1 MKNYMRKM
9 VSAICLLVAMAA
21 TAEAQNSF
29 AYQAVIRTAKGELV
43 SNQEVGMR
51 ISLIYNDQTI
61 YSETHTPKTNQ
72 YGNVQVKVG
81 EGTVEKGSFA
91 AVPWSTMQVMMKIEA
106 DPNGGTNYID
116 LGSIQLQPAP
126 YAMYAPTAGAVSTV
140 QAGDPKS
147 DSAALFEVKDKDG
160 NVVFA
165 VYPDGVRVFVND
177 SDSTKAARTGF
188 AVQGRRAAKDGEEAN
203 YFEVTADG
211 TQVFVEETD
220 TAAGKAAR
228 TGFAVSGRRA
238 AKDVN
243 ADLFTVGSTGTQ
255 VYIDE
260 DAAKA
265 TRTGFAVQGR
275 RAAKDGDSDKYLE
288 INPDGTRV
296 YIDNE
301 EDSTKAV
308 RTGFAV
314 QGRRAAKDDADSKI
328 FEINA
333 DGTRV
338 YVDDEKAVR
347 TGFAV
352 QGRRAAKGSTP
363 KLFEVN
369 SYGTQIYIETEGK
382 PMSTGL
388 AVSGRRA
395 SKNGSQNVKYM
406 VIDADGTRIYV
417 DYDEAKAMRTGF
429 AVSGRKAAK
438 DGEQNTILEVNNQ
451 EGTRAYVDVIE
462 GKAMPTGFAVSGRKA
477 AKDGEPDLL
486 RITSEKS
493 TLTATNFAMQ
503 DKQTNNNM
511 MSITPET
518 TKLTTD
524 ELRLLSHDDSE
535 VLSTTSGNVDVKT
548 ELVVTGEVAQT
559 VEVKKIDIHP
569 VYLAVGEKIDTVLC
583 ADTASV
589 LDASNGYVLLKIY
602 GNGLFAPSKTVDVE
616 GNSVILFDG
625 NGNPTTQHDVAAAA
639 VIMTKASTP
648 DAKLIIWPLKQA
660 NARPIRFGLMAAGD
674 TTKQYVPV
682 EAFLNSSGPVECLVD
697 VKSAVDSLGTVA
709 VVGPKVYGEKVKLTP
724 QPIEGYHFTGW
735 SDGRTINPRTVLI
748 LHDTAFASAN
758 FEINTYNIKAIAE
771 NGTVEISG
779 EQNEDGTY
787 NHGTDIALTAFA
799 AEHYHFMGWTD
810 GDTAAVRKFKIVS
823 DTTFEAAF
831 AIDSFSIST
840 LAENGT
846 VTGAGRYPYG
856 TEIELV
862 AIADTLA
869 GYHFANWSDG
879 DNTNPRKIKVQ
890 KNMDLTAQFA
900 INHYTIAY
908 KLDDEV
914 YGEIEDVAYNEPI
927 ALREEPQKE
936 GYTFSGWSQI
946 PATMPMGNVTVTGSF
961 AINHHTITYMV
972 DGDVY
977 KKFENIPYASELSV
991 IDNPEDKE
999 GYTFSEWSELPVTM
1013 PDEDVVVTGS
1023 FIINEY
1029 EIAFVDYDGKV
1040 LQSGNVAYGQTPV
1053 YETDE
1058 PAHAATAQYTFKFNG
1073 WMPETK
1079 PVNGPLTYT
1088 AVYDTTVN
1096 QYAVSVVAENGSV
1109 KATTANGNEIEN
1121 GKKVDYNTEVTLTA
1135 TSSVS
1140 GYYFIRWSDG
1150 VTDNPRTFN
1159 IVKDTAFTAVYKKDF
1174 IADGL
1179 KYILTSAS
1187 TVSVGKIDD
1196 DNKPTGELTIPAT
1209 VKDGDGIQYYVT
1221 KVKSYAFDECKDLT
1235 EVIISEGVMRI
1246 DYNAFY
1252 DCSSLTSVTIPNS
1265 VTSIGQEAFYN
1276 CSNLTSVT
1284 IPNTVTNIGQNAFYN
1299 CSMTSVTIPTSVSK
1313 IGGDESQF
1321 VGGGPFASCD
1331 KLESINVDAE
1341 NANYISLDGVL
1352 YSKDTTLLVQY
1363 PQGKQDTLYV
1373 VHDSVKTIGFMA
1385 FNACKNLKYVAIP
1398 NGVKTLA
1405 RYSFHFCG
1413 HSQKVTLPE
1422 SCTDVKTAAY
1432 SKANGPTVYCRVSE
1446 EQAPKVVQ
1454 DGNAVFNCKA
1464 IKLVSANNELG
1475 TATFATP
1482 GGMGADG
1489 STWFAAGTE
1498 IELIANPVLGYELE
1512 SFKVGETV
1520 IEPTTDGLYKYTVT
1534 TDATITATWKQKHTV
1549 TFYDNKEGGSTPVNQ
1564 LFGSVTPQ
1572 KLPTASSLSF
1582 SAPEGFNFAGWATS
1596 ADGVPVY
1603 TDEQEITLD
1612 NDISLYAVWAKSTG
1626 IICPQQPL
1634 EQGGTLMLKS
1644 GVTRYGVGELPAS
1657 SVTWNMTLEQGET
1670 PVKTFSGLKIPSDT
1684 EITNGAMYM
1693 LHAVMAYGQITET
1706 ADFMLTGG
1714 HPEAPAG
1721 FVYVS
1726 GATVSGAVSGSS
1738 VFIEGRTLDIQY
1750 MFVSDHEVTQAEF
1763 EAVMGTNPSH
1773 FSSATADGEVQ
1784 ANRPVEY
1791 VNWYAAI
1798 AYCNKKSLADGL
1810 TPCYT
1815 VSAVTDWA
1823 NLAYSSIPTSSNGT
1837 WDAATCDFN
1846 ANGYRLPTEAEWEFL
1861 ARGGNITNEGQTDYS
1876 GSNTIDNVA
1885 WYSGNSDSK
1894 THEVN
1899 KKTAN
1904 SLGIYDMSGNVWE
1917 WCWDKTELNNGG
1929 NTITAITAET
1939 PYTGVSSGSRHIIR
1953 GGSFTKEA
1961 SSHTVGLHFDN
1972 NFPYARYKDIGFRVV
1987 RNAFSG
1993 KSVTLFIKQDG
2004 DDNNS
2009 GLTLDNAMKTFG
2021 ATCLKMTDAN
2031 TDYTILVSGTLEG
2044 PQKIDKFYNGSY
2056 DIVAR
2061 SLTICGAKGL
2071 DNNGQPQDVIDAKC
2085 NAENKGSALTIRSAT
2100 FPITI
2105 KNLKITG
2112 GYASN
2117 GGGINVSLYSG
2128 DFTTLTI
2135 GEGAV
2140 ITRNTA
2146 IYTTD
2151 EEGMGGGVYVGRC
2164 DASLDIKG
2172 GIISENEAKFGGGVY
2187 FAYGNNFTM
2196 SGGTISGN
2204 KAEKDADNY
2213 GGYAGGVYVL
2223 GTLNMSGGQIV
2234 GNTAVEGGAVL
2245 ISDGCHLAI
2254 SGSAKIPYGGGIGKN
2269 DVHTYYNAGKPTL
2282 MAITVDGELKGTDN
2296 VATITADGWQRGMI
2310 VLKPGSNLPDGI
2322 TEEIASRFA
2331 LSDSDFSIKI
2341 ANSEQYLNN
2350 SNVGIIDAPIYV
2362 ASANATTR
2370 KKCSAP
2376 GSDDA
2381 NGTLSKP
2388 YASLSQVV
2396 NQLREPFDYTVLIDG
2411 EITGDDAQFAINEDY
2426 YKANKVLL
2434 KGANA
2439 DNTNDKL
2446 NRNLSSAIT
2455 DGSVIS
2461 IGSKAAGF
2469 GQIEIRDL
2477 TITGGKTTRNGGGI
2491 NMARNAS
2498 VTLAAGAVVS
2508 GNTATNGGGIYSQ
2521 GTLVL
2526 ESGSVVGSAN
2536 ATTHATNSSYSNY
2549 ATCGGGIDFAGGT
2562 VTINE
2567 GAKVAYNFAYQGG
2580 GVHYS
2585 NEQYT
2590 PDDVLTISGGEIA
2603 YNGCDPKLYK
2613 NKDYE
2618 WSSYGGGVF
2627 ADGCTFN
2634 FSSGDIHHNF
2644 GCDGG
2649 GGLFLQKN
2657 TESAVISGGNIYDNT
2672 MHAEGYN
2679 EGTDILLFDACTLSM
2694 SGGNVYSSVANAKS
2708 VYVRNTSTN
2717 LSVSGDVQFSANTPI
2732 YLTSGTKVTIV
2743 GPLSNNNVATIT
2755 PSSYVSDQIQIIQI
2769 PENVTSTKY
2778 ANEYY
2783 KFAVTPNS
2791 DNSWFVQDNGTF
2803 TSWQLYIR
2811 EENDAEHPCVL
2822 SYDDNFKISGV
2833 KVGFPEV
2840 YVGSVNGV
2848 TSDRDYYITM
2858 RGYHRMAPTNNG
2870 SFLLHNTNANTTFT
2884 FHITLEGDNTI
2895 ERTNTNNHSG
2905 SFEIIGKGSGYRDVK
2920 LIFDANTSGTL
2931 NLNGD
2936 PDFKITGDSATV
2948 TYEVADG
2955 CTFSGTIGSN
2965 TYSDITEFFN
2975 NAKNNTNGC
2984 SFTVSRGAIY
2994 GKFSVSDDKQV
3005 YFSKGNLQYQASTGT
3020 WRFAEHQ
3027 YDYIGDASANN
3038 WHDEEERYSTSDW
3051 IDLFGWGT
3059 GSNPTQCSSNANDYK
3074 NYSEWGYNA
3083 ISNGGN
3089 KVGLWRT
3096 LTNEEWNYLKNRQGK
3111 SALAQITIAGTTHNG
3126 MVLLPDDWSGSS
3138 LNTTST
3144 EFTAN
3149 TFQQSDWKAMEA
3161 AGAVFL
3167 PCAGYRKYYEVEGV
3181 ESSGNYWLSDI
3192 SYIYFD
3198 SYDSNVNHLRNYELS
3213 VRLVQSVTTHKVTFN
3228 TNGGD
3233 DVASQSVPD
3242 GGCAIENVPTRSGH
3256 VCGGWYTDEAFTN
3269 LYDFA
3274 NPVTSD
3280 ITLYAKWKQVG
3291 VTETIDGKE
3300 YAKISITTADE
3311 YNNLFSEIDRN
3322 LYTDYLYV
3330 SIESDLILENIDY
3343 TLRNGSFKGLIDGH
3357 GHTITVKSLKE
3368 GKNVFCLFDFTNC
3381 GIIQNVKSQLDESLF
3396 NETFQTNL
3404 VYGRDGERYVYFL
3417 GLVNA
3422 NGNGGIIRNC
3432 WNDMSA
3438 DVVAINSMG
3447 GICNSNSGLIENCIN
3462 TGNITG
3468 TIASGILTNNWNGT
3482 WVRVGGIT
3490 GDNGGTIRNCV
3501 NYGVITQNTASNNVK
3516 LFGPVG
3522 AICGNQWD
3530 SSSKV
3535 ENCYWENLC
3544 VYNAHTDDCRTTEVN
3559 GLEPAATNLMVYN
3572 DARVRKGTATGCG
3585 YFTEDGTITAGT
3597 SDMCGSN
3604 QTLGYGNSLINAL
3617 NGYVGQDNPV
3627 LKSWKTVDGKVVL
3640 DF

>member
-1 MKNYMRKM
+1 MKNFMRKM

-243 ADLFTVGSTGTQ
+243 ADLFTVGSSGTQ

-265 TRTGFAVQGR
+265 ARTGFAVQGR

-382 PMSTGL
+382 PMSTGF

-395 SKNGSQNVKYM
+395 AKGGQNVKYL

-451 EGTRAYVDVIE
+451 EGTRAYVDDIE

-589 LDASNGYVLLKIY
+589 LEAPNGYVLLKIY

-660 NARPIRFGLMAAGD
+660 NVRPIRFGLMAAGD

-724 QPIEGYHFTGW
+724 QPIDGYHFTGW

-890 KNMDLTAQFA
+890 KNIDLTAQFA

-927 ALREEPQKE
+927 ALREAPQKE
-936 GYTFSGWSQI
+936 GYTFSGWSKI

-999 GYTFSEWSELPVTM
+999 GYTFSEWCELPVTM

-1029 EIAFVDYDGKV
+1029 EIAFVDFDGKV
-1040 LQSGNVAYGQTPV
+1040 LQSGNVEYGQTPEYV
-1053 YETDE
+1053 GEN
-1058 PAHAATAQYTFKFNG
+1058 PAQAATAQYTFKFNG

-1174 IADGL
+1174 TADGL

-1221 KVKSYAFDECKDLT
+1221 IVKSYAFDECKDLT

-1265 VTSIGQEAFYN
+1265 VTSIGEEAFYY
-1276 CSNLTSVT
+1276 CHKLKSVT
-1284 IPNTVTNIGQNAFYN
+1284 IPNSVTSIGQKAFCACDSLTSAN
-1299 CSMTSVTIPTSVSK
+1299 IPANVTSV
-1313 IGGDESQF
+1313 GYGAF
-1321 VGGGPFASCD
+1321 GSCD
-1331 KLESINVDAE
+1331 KLERIYVDAE

-1352 YSKDTTLLVQY
+1352 YSKDTTQLVQY

-1373 VHDSVKTIGFMA
+1373 VHDSVKTISQNA
-1385 FNACKNLKYVAIP
+1385 FLSCMNLKYVAIP
-1398 NGVKTLA
+1398 YGVTKIEM
-1405 RYSFHFCG
+1405 YSFYNCW
-1413 HSQKVTLPE
+1413 KLKTTLPS
-1422 SCTDVKTAAY
+1422 SCVSVGSRAFYNTGD
-1432 SKANGPTVYCRVSE
+1432 SDNSGQTVYC
-1446 EQAPKVVQ
+1446 QAE
-1454 DGNAVFNCKA
+1454 NAPSTSTEKTGRARFVYENCKA

-1534 TDATITATWKQKHTV
+1534 TDATITAVFKVKSFTVNFNLNGGTGTFVPQTVEYGLTATEPGTAPTREGYKFLGWYGDEDYKHS
-1549 TFYDNKEGGSTPVNQ
+1549 FYFTG
-1564 LFGSVTPQ
+1564 
-1572 KLPTASSLSF
+1572 AI
-1582 SAPEGFNFAGWATS
+1582 TS
-1596 ADGVPVY
+1596 D
-1603 TDEQEITLD
+1603 TTI
-1612 NDISLYAVWAKSTG
+1612 YAKWGQYYAKV
-1626 IICPQQPL
+1626 
-1634 EQGGTLMLKS
+1634 GGTLYYDKGSTISAISQVSEDVTIELYSAVKAGDLGNIDEPNTIIYTIAYIQSQIGVTLVVPEGANIELEGDCSGLFRGLMRLVSADLRGLNTGGVTDMNSMFFDCKKLESLDVSGFNTEKVTDMNQMFYGCSKLTELDLSSFNTGNVTSMAGMFQGCSKLTELDVSGFNTEKVTDMDGMFWDCSALTTIYAASGANWS
-1644 GVTRYGVGELPAS
+1644 GV
-1657 SVTWNMTLEQGET
+1657 
-1670 PVKTFSGLKIPSDT
+1670 
-1684 EITNGAMYM
+1684 
-1693 LHAVMAYGQITET
+1693 
-1706 ADFMLTGG
+1706 
-1714 HPEAPAG
+1714 
-1721 FVYVS
+1721 
-1726 GATVSGAVSGSS
+1726 GSS
-1738 VFIEGRTLDIQY
+1738 EN
-1750 MFVSDHEVTQAEF
+1750 MFTGCENLKGGNNTEWSNDYTD
-1763 EAVMGTNPSH
+1763 
-1773 FSSATADGEVQ
+1773 ATRAKIDDGEG
-1784 ANRPVEY
+1784 N
-1791 VNWYAAI
+1791 
-1798 AYCNKKSLADGL
+1798 DGYF
-1810 TPCYT
+1810 TTKPISY
-1815 VSAVTDWA
+1815 
-1823 NLAYSSIPTSSNGT
+1823 YIKP
-1837 WDAATCDFN
+1837 
-1846 ANGYRLPTEAEWEFL
+1846 
-1861 ARGGNITNEGQTDYS
+1861 
-1876 GSNTIDNVA
+1876 
-1885 WYSGNSDSK
+1885 
-1894 THEVN
+1894 
-1899 KKTAN
+1899 
-1904 SLGIYDMSGNVWE
+1904 
-1917 WCWDKTELNNGG
+1917 NGG
-1929 NTITAITAET
+1929 ND
-1939 PYTGVSSGSRHIIR
+1939 S
-1953 GGSFTKEA
+1953 
-1961 SSHTVGLHFDN
+1961 
-1972 NFPYARYKDIGFRVV
+1972 
-1987 RNAFSG
+1987 
-1993 KSVTLFIKQDG
+1993 
-2004 DDNNS
+2004 NS
-2009 GLTLDNAMKTFG
+2009 GLSATEPLQSLTGALIKMKDATTSYTLYID
-2021 ATCLKMTDAN
+2021 
-2031 TDYTILVSGTLEG
+2031 GTLTG
-2044 PQKIDKFYNGSY
+2044 KQSISPQIINGQHHSVSAKSLILCGLTSDAKIDAGC
-2056 DIVAR
+2056 DE
-2061 SLTICGAKGL
+2061 
-2071 DNNGQPQDVIDAKC
+2071 NNT
-2085 NAENKGSALTIRSAT
+2085 GSALSIGQAG

-2105 KNLKITG
+2105 TNLTVTG
-2112 GYASN
+2112 GYTSN
-2117 GGGINVSLYSG
+2117 GGGISFFNMSG
-2128 DFTTLTI
+2128 YDCTLTLA
-2135 GEGAV
+2135 EGAV
-2140 ITRNTA
+2140 ITGNTA
-2146 IYTTD
+2146 TGCGGGIYIQDGPVSLVINGGTVS
-2151 EEGMGGGVYVGRC
+2151 GNNAAYGGGVY
-2164 DASLDIKG
+2164 
-2172 GIISENEAKFGGGVY
+2172 
-2187 FAYGNNFTM
+2187 YGNGSGSFTM
-2196 SGGTISGN
+2196 NSGTISGN
-2204 KAEKDADNY
+2204 TANE
-2213 GGYAGGVYVL
+2213 GGGVYIAR
-2223 GTLNMSGGQIV
+2223 TFDMKGGEISE
-2234 GNTAVEGGAVL
+2234 NTAQSGGAVYYG
-2245 ISDGCHLAI
+2245 SYGCLYM
-2254 SGSAKIPYGGGIGKN
+2254 SGNAKIPFGVNGQNEPGKN
-2269 DVHTYYNAGKPTL
+2269 DVYLVYNSSKPED
-2282 MAITVDGELKGTDN
+2282 IVIKVDGELFGTGT
-2296 VATITADGWQRGMI
+2296 VATITTDVWHRGMT
-2310 VLKPGSNLPDGI
+2310 VLTASTDLIGGI
-2322 TEEIASRFA
+2322 TNEIAARFA
-2331 LSDSDFSIKI
+2331 LSEPDFSISTAI
-2341 ANSEQYLNN
+2341 SDNQYIHP
-2350 SNVGIIDAPIYV
+2350 NVGIINAPIYV
-2362 ASANATTR
+2362 ASANSATR
-2370 KKCSAP
+2370 KLCGEPAATNTIGTKNAP
-2376 GSDDA
+2376 
-2381 NGTLSKP
+2381 L
-2388 YASLSQVV
+2388 ASMSQVA
-2396 NQLREPFDYTVLIDG
+2396 NLLAEKIDYTILIDG
-2411 EITGDDAQFAINEDY
+2411 EIIGENAQFAISSSLKNP
-2426 YKANKVLL
+2426 ASVLL
-2434 KGANA
+2434 KGVNG
-2439 DNTNDKL
+2439 DNSNDKL
-2446 NRNLSSAIT
+2446 DRALTTATEN
-2455 DGSVIS
+2455 GSVIN
-2461 IGSKAAGF
+2461 IGANISRF
-2469 GQIEIRDL
+2469 EIQDL
-2477 TITGGKTTRNGGGI
+2477 TITGGNTTGNGGGI
-2491 NMARNAS
+2491 S
-2498 VTLAAGAVVS
+2498 IWCTSLCLGKGVLIT
-2508 GNTATNGGGIYSQ
+2508 GNQAEGNGGGVYVSTTSKLFMYGDAKIGDGESVA
-2521 GTLVL
+2521 GTGSFANKAKNGGGVSAK
-2526 ESGSVVGSAN
+2526 EGGSVYLGYVGLDSENQPIIASGDN
-2536 ATTHATNSSYSNY
+2536 VFTGGIFRNY
-2549 ATCGGGIDFAGGT
+2549 ATENGGGMSYETTAGVYNMAGGS
-2562 VTINE
+2562 VSSN
-2567 GAKVAYNFAYQGG
+2567 AAASNGG
-2580 GVHYS
+2580 GVYIPEDKAF
-2585 NEQYT
+2585 NM
-2590 PDDVLTISGGEIA
+2590 SG
-2603 YNGCDPKLYK
+2603 
-2613 NKDYE
+2613 
-2618 WSSYGGGVF
+2618 
-2627 ADGCTFN
+2627 
-2634 FSSGDIHHNF
+2634 
-2644 GCDGG
+2644 
-2649 GGLFLQKN
+2649 
-2657 TESAVISGGNIYDNT
+2657 SAVVNSNN
-2672 MHAEGYN
+2672 
-2679 EGTDILLFDACTLSM
+2679 
-2694 SGGNVYSSVANAKS
+2694 
-2708 VYVRNTSTN
+2708 
-2717 LSVSGDVQFSANTPI
+2717 DV

-2811 EENDAEHPCVL
+2811 EENDSEHPCVL
-2822 SYDDNFKISGV
+2822 SYDESFRCKGELA
-2833 KVGFPEV
+2833 GFPEV

-2858 RGYHRMAPTNNG
+2858 RGYHRKAPNNNG
-2870 SFLLHNTNANTTFT
+2870 SFLLHNTNANTMFT

-2895 ERTNTNNHSG
+2895 ERTNSNNYSG
-2905 SFEIIGKGSGYRDVK
+2905 SFEIIGKGSGYRNVK

-2936 PDFKITGDSATV
+2936 PDFKITGDSAIV

-2955 CTFSGTIGSN
+2955 CTFSGTIGSK

-2975 NAKNNTNGC
+2975 NAKNHPNGC
-2984 SFTVSRGAIY
+2984 SFTISRGAIY

-3005 YFSKGNLQYQASTGT
+3005 YFSKGNLQYQASTNT
-3020 WRFAEHQ
+3020 WRFAENQ
-3027 YDYIGDASANN
+3027 YDYVGSANTN
-3038 WHDEEERYSTSDW
+3038 ISNTYTGW
-3051 IDLFGWGT
+3051 IDYFGWGT
-3059 GSNPTQCSSNANDYK
+3059 SGYNNKYPYMTSDAVSDYGDGE
-3074 NYSEWGYNA
+3074 NNIAGTEYDWGKHNA

-3089 KVGLWRT
+3089 QAGLWRT
-3096 LTNEEWNYLKNRQGK
+3096 LTKEEWAYMLENESRSGK
-3111 SALAQITIAGTTHNG
+3111 YGFGKVESVNG
-3126 MVLLPDDWSGSS
+3126 LILLPDDWTHPTDISSSSSQTFTSGKSDS
-3138 LNTTST
+3138 GTSWPNTY
-3144 EFTAN
+3144 TAA
-3149 TFQQSDWKAMEA
+3149 DWAKMQA

-3167 PCAGYRKYYEVEGV
+3167 PAAGFRTGTAPSQV
-3181 ESSGNYWLSDI
+3181 GNMGDYWLATANGSSKAYRLYFTPTDIDNSSD
-3192 SYIYFD
+3192 Y
-3198 SYDSNVNHLRNYELS
+3198 NRNLGFS
-3213 VRLVQSVTTHKVTFN
+3213 VRLV
-3228 TNGGD
+3228 
-3233 DVASQSVPD
+3233 
-3242 GGCAIENVPTRSGH
+3242 
-3256 VCGGWYTDEAFTN
+3256 
-3269 LYDFA
+3269 
-3274 NPVTSD
+3274 
-3280 ITLYAKWKQVG
+3280 
-3291 VTETIDGKE
+3291 
-3300 YAKISITTADE
+3300 
-3311 YNNLFSEIDRN
+3311 
-3322 LYTDYLYV
+3322 
-3330 SIESDLILENIDY
+3330 
-3343 TLRNGSFKGLIDGH
+3343 
-3357 GHTITVKSLKE
+3357 
-3368 GKNVFCLFDFTNC
+3368 
-3381 GIIQNVKSQLDESLF
+3381 
-3396 NETFQTNL
+3396 
-3404 VYGRDGERYVYFL
+3404 RD
-3417 GLVNA
+3417 
-3422 NGNGGIIRNC
+3422 
-3432 WNDMSA
+3432 
-3438 DVVAINSMG
+3438 
-3447 GICNSNSGLIENCIN
+3447 
-3462 TGNITG
+3462 
-3468 TIASGILTNNWNGT
+3468 
-3482 WVRVGGIT
+3482 
-3490 GDNGGTIRNCV
+3490 
-3501 NYGVITQNTASNNVK
+3501 K
-3516 LFGPVG
+3516 
-3522 AICGNQWD
+3522 
-3530 SSSKV
+3530 
-3535 ENCYWENLC
+3535 
-3544 VYNAHTDDCRTTEVN
+3544 
-3559 GLEPAATNLMVYN
+3559 
-3572 DARVRKGTATGCG
+3572 
-3585 YFTEDGTITAGT
+3585 
-3597 SDMCGSN
+3597 
-3604 QTLGYGNSLINAL
+3604 
-3617 NGYVGQDNPV
+3617 
-3627 LKSWKTVDGKVVL
+3627 
-3640 DF
+3640 